1 MSRSVGGA
9 WPSGKARDFGSRIR
23 RFESSR
29 PSHRWWGGR
38 ARPSRARLRPRP
50 FEPIPRPRRARVE
63 PFRIFTGNANRR
75 LAQAICNQLKTALGD
90 AEVSRFEDG
99 EVSVKFNEN
108 IRGIDVFIV
117 QSTGAPAENLM
128 ELLVML
134 DAAKRAS
141 ARRVTAVVPYFGY
154 ARQDR
159 KDQPRAPISA
169 KLVANLITVAGADRA
184 LTMDLH
190 SAQIQGF
197 FDIPFDHLYAAPVL
211 IDYFMQKQT
220 SNLMVV
226 APDIGSV
233 KMARAYAKRLGCDL
247 ALVDKR
253 RPRPDS
259 VEIMNIIGDVEGKNA
274 VLFDDLVTT
283 ASTLCLAAEAIRA
296 QGARDIYAGVTHG
309 VFSPRAFE
317 RIAQSPIKEMV
328 TTDTIDHGH
337 LRLPANVKELSVAS
351 LLGEAM
357 QRIHEERSLS
367 SLFV

>member
-1 MSRSVGGA
+1 M
-9 WPSGKARDFGSRIR
+9 
-23 RFESSR
+23 
-29 PSHRWWGGR
+29 
-38 ARPSRARLRPRP
+38 
-50 FEPIPRPRRARVE
+50 E

-197 FDIPFDHLYAAPVL
+197 FDIPFDHLYSAPVL
-211 IDYFMQKQT
+211 VDYFARKEIP
-220 SNLMVV
+220 NLMVV

-233 KMARAYAKRLGCDL
+233 KMARAYAKRLGAEL
-247 ALVDKR
+247 GLVDKR

-259 VEIMNIIGDVEGKNA
+259 VEIMNIIGDVEGRNC
-274 VLFDDLVTT
+274 VLFDDVVTT
-283 ASTLCLAAEAIRA
+283 ARTLCQAAEAIRRD
-296 QGARDIYAGVTHG
+296 GAREIYAGVTHG
-309 VFSPRAFE
+309 VFSPDSLS
-317 RIAQSPIKEMV
+317 RIADSGIKELV
-328 TTDTIDHGH
+328 ITDTVNHDGLKI
-337 LRLPANVKELSVAS
+337 PANVKELSIAA

-367 SLFV
+367 SLFI

>member
-1 MSRSVGGA
+1 M
-9 WPSGKARDFGSRIR
+9 D
-23 RFESSR
+23 
-29 PSHRWWGGR
+29 HC
-38 ARPSRARLRPRP
+38 
-50 FEPIPRPRRARVE
+50 
-63 PFRIFTGNANRR
+63 RIFTGNANPA
-75 LAQAICNQLKTALGD
+75 LAQSICDHLGVPLGD
-90 AEVSRFEDG
+90 VTVSRFEDG
-99 EVSVKFNEN
+99 EVSVRFNEN
-108 IRGIDVFIV
+108 IRGGDVFIV

-128 ELLVML
+128 ELLIML

-141 ARRVTAVVPYFGY
+141 ARRVTAVMPYFGY

-211 IDYFMQKQT
+211 IDYFAKKKIP
-220 SNLMVV
+220 NLLVV

-233 KMARAYAKRLGCDL
+233 KMARAYAKRLGADL

-253 RPRPDS
+253 RPHADA
-259 VEIMNIIGDVEGKNA
+259 VEILNIIGDVKGKNA
-274 VLFDDLVTT
+274 VLFDDVVTT
-283 ASTLCLAAEAIRA
+283 GGTLSQAAKAVRER
-296 QGARDIYAGVTHG
+296 GALEVYAGVTHA
-309 VFSPRAFE
+309 VFSQTTAA
-317 RIAQSPIKEMV
+317 RIEGSVISELV
-328 TTDTIDHGH
+328 VTDT
-337 LRLPANVKELSVAS
+337 VKHDLVDIPSKVTELSVAG
-351 LLGEAM
+351 LLGEAV

>member
-1 MSRSVGGA
+1 MDA
-9 WPSGKARDFGSRIR
+9 C
-23 RFESSR
+23 
-29 PSHRWWGGR
+29 
-38 ARPSRARLRPRP
+38 
-50 FEPIPRPRRARVE
+50 
-63 PFRIFTGNANRR
+63 RIFSGNASRK
-75 LAQAICNQLKTALGD
+75 LAQSICEKLKVPMGD
-90 AEVSRFEDG
+90 ADVSRFEDG
-99 EVSVKFNEN
+99 EVSVRFNEN
-108 IRGIDVFIV
+108 IRGSDVFIV
-117 QSTGAPAENLM
+117 QATGAPADNLM

-141 ARRVTAVVPYFGY
+141 ARRVTAVLPYFGY

-211 IDYFMQKQT
+211 VEHFAQK
-220 SNLMVV
+220 NIKDMVVV

-253 RPRPDS
+253 RPKADA
-259 VEIMNIIGDVEGKNA
+259 VEVMNIIGDVSGKNV
-274 VLFDDLVTT
+274 VLFDDVVTT
-283 ASTLCLAAEAIRA
+283 ARTLCQAALAIRG
-296 QGARDIYAGVTHG
+296 QGAKEIYAGVTHG
-309 VFSPRAFE
+309 VFSNDSLA
-317 RIAQSPIKEMV
+317 RISQSPIRELV
-328 TTDTIDHGH
+328 ITDTVSHEH
-337 LRLPANVKELSVAS
+337 MKLTPNVTELSIAG
-351 LLGEAM
+351 LLGEAV

-367 SLFV
+367 SLFI

>member
-1 MSRSVGGA
+1 LD
-9 WPSGKARDFGSRIR
+9 PC
-23 RFESSR
+23 
-29 PSHRWWGGR
+29 
-38 ARPSRARLRPRP
+38 
-50 FEPIPRPRRARVE
+50 RV
-63 PFRIFTGNANRR
+63 FSGNASHG
-75 LAQAICNQLKTALGD
+75 LAQAICEKLKVPLGD
-90 AEVSRFEDG
+90 ATVSRFEDG

-108 IRGIDVFIV
+108 IRGGDVFIV
-117 QSTGAPAENLM
+117 QATAPPADNLM

-141 ARRVTAVVPYFGY
+141 ARRVTAVLPYFGY

-211 IDYFMQKQT
+211 IDYFTQKGI
-220 SNLMVV
+220 SDVMVV

-233 KMARAYAKRLGCDL
+233 KMARAYAKRLGADL

-253 RPRPDS
+253 RPKADA
-259 VEIMNIIGDVEGKNA
+259 VEVMNVIGEVEGRN
-274 VLFDDLVTT
+274 VVMFDDMVTT
-283 ASTLCLAAEAIRA
+283 ASTLIEAARA
-296 QGARDIYAGVTHG
+296 LRDNGAKEIYAGVTHG
-309 VFSPRAFE
+309 LFAPGALE
-317 RIAQSPIKEMV
+317 RIHRSPIRELV
-328 TTDTIDHGH
+328 VTDTICHPPGAIG
-337 LRLPANVKELSVAS
+337 ANVRELSVAG
-351 LLGEAM
+351 LLAEAVA
-357 QRIHEERSLS
+357 RIHEERSLS

>member
-1 MSRSVGGA
+1 MDPV
-9 WPSGKARDFGSRIR
+9 
-23 RFESSR
+23 
-29 PSHRWWGGR
+29 
-38 ARPSRARLRPRP
+38 
-50 FEPIPRPRRARVE
+50 
-63 PFRIFTGNANRR
+63 RIFAGNASLK
-75 LAQAICNQLKTALGD
+75 LAQAICDELRVPLGD
-90 AEVSRFEDG
+90 VAVTRFEDG
-99 EVSVKFNEN
+99 EVSVRFNEN
-108 IRGIDVFIV
+108 IRGSDVFIV
-117 QSTGAPAENLM
+117 QATGAPADHLM

-159 KDQPRAPISA
+159 KDQPRAPITA

-211 IDYFMQKQT
+211 IDYFAAKKIP
-220 SNLMVV
+220 NLMVV

-233 KMARAYAKRLGCDL
+233 KMARAYAKRLSADL

-253 RPRPDS
+253 RPKPDA
-259 VEIMNIIGDVEGKNA
+259 VEVMNIIGEVEGKNI
-274 VLFDDLVTT
+274 VMFDDVITT
-283 ASTLCLAAEAIRA
+283 GRTLTEAAVALRA
-296 QGARDIYAGVTHG
+296 NGAKEIYAGITHG
-309 VFSPRAFE
+309 VFCPDAFE
-317 RIAQSPIKEMV
+317 RVARSPIQELAV
-328 TTDTIDHGH
+328 TDTLEHGNMA
-337 LRLPANVKELSVAS
+337 LPKNVVELTVAG
-351 LLGEAM
+351 LLGEAV